1 MTDSPWYW
9 QDAQRCCLSIA
20 RIITLRS
27 LLASNFV
34 SVSAFEPDRQLI

>member
-27 LLASNFV
+27 LLAF
-34 SVSAFEPDRQLI
+34 SVEFCECFSV